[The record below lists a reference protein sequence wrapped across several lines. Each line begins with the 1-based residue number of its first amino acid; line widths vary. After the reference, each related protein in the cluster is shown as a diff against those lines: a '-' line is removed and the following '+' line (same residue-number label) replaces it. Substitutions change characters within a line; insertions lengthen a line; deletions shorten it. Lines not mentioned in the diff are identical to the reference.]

1 MTRSVIVIGAGVAG
15 VAATWSARRRG
26 VKVTLVSK
34 GAGASS
40 LGGGAVDDGPW
51 ERIARAARDLGT
63 EPIAGELDAD
73 VVNFS
78 SALGLWTLPAPGMP
92 RPRLATVAGLVR
104 PARGYDR
111 ALLNLELLRGTTVL
125 LPRVDRAGWDADAI
139 AAGLSDDPFSRSREL
154 RFVAVD
160 APILRFLDEARIA
173 DADLAAR
180 HDDDARLG
188 WLGERLREAV
198 VASEGSGIRVGG
210 VLLGPWLG
218 VEAPRSEE
226 LSARAGLP
234 VGEAVMGVGSP
245 AGHRF
250 ASARERLLKALGVT
264 IEIARATSVSFIN
277 DRALVACE
285 GEAAPLEADAVILAL
300 GGLTGG
306 GVVYAPPDS
315 MADAD
320 LPPRAAVPFT
330 LSLSADVTLGARE
343 GALGVTSSLHGP
355 ELDLSAWPS
364 GDRPGLL
371 EEVGILCRG
380 AEAAPGILAAGDVVA
395 GRSRTLLEGVASGV
409 RAGRSV

>member
-1 MTRSVIVIGAGVAG
+1 MTRSVIVIGAGAAG
-15 VAATWSARRRG
+15 VAAAWSACRRG

-78 SALGLWTLPAPGMP
+78 SALGLWTLPAPGTP

-104 PARGYDR
+104 PARGHDR

-154 RFVAVD
+154 RFVAID
-160 APILRFLDEARIA
+160 APILRFLDEGRIA

-180 HDDDARLG
+180 HDDDTRLG

-198 VASEGSGIRVGG
+198 VASEGPGIRAGG

-250 ASARERLLKALGVT
+250 VSARERLLKALGVT

-330 LSLSADVTLGARE
+330 LSLSADVTLGARA